1 MRPAPRQ
8 ATGEAS
14 GLCAFVLSG
23 GGSLGAVQVGML
35 RALFER
41 GLCPDFLIGT
51 SVGAVNAAWVAGRPE
66 PKGLADLSEVW
77 MGLRRHDVFP
87 LSPVTGARGLLGR
100 SNHLVSNEN
109 LRSLLEHHIPYRRL
123 EDAAIPVQVVATEL
137 KSGRA
142 TSLTSGPAVPALLAS
157 CAIPGIFPPVKVGKR
172 EFVDGGVA
180 NHTPITV
187 AIELGASSIYVL
199 PVGYP
204 WLNREPTNALGM
216 ALHAL
221 ARIVEQK
228 LDAEVTANRGN
239 ADIHVLPA
247 LDIAD
252 VSPADFSHTAELMDW
267 GYKSAKRYL
276 AGASNGRGPAQ
287 GAVPAGREQGA
298 LPEKARQTL
307 HLDPSAVRAA

>member
-1 MRPAPRQ
+1 MNRQSPRQ
-8 ATGEAS
+8 MRGEES

-35 RALFER
+35 RALFENDC
-41 GLCPDFLIGT
+41 CPDFLIGT
-51 SVGAVNAAWVAGRPE
+51 SVGAVNAAWVAARPDHDGMGE
-66 PKGLADLSEVW
+66 LADIW
-77 MGLRRHDVFP
+77 MSLRRGHVFP

-100 SNHLVSNEN
+100 ANHFIANDG
-109 LRSLLEHHIPYRRL
+109 LRAVLERHIPYEHL
-123 EDAAIPVQVVATEL
+123 EEAALPVHVVATEL

-142 TSLTSGPAVPALLAS
+142 AILSSGPAVPALLAS
-157 CAIPGIFPPVKVGKR
+157 CAIPGVFPPVTINRR
-172 EFVDGGVA
+172 EYVDGGVA

-187 AIELGASSIYVL
+187 AVDLAATDIYVL

-228 LDAEVTANRGN
+228 LDAEVA
-239 ADIHVLPA
+239 AYQDVASIHVLPV

-252 VSPADFSHTAELMDW
+252 VSPADFSHTRELIDW
-267 GYKSAKRYL
+267 GYRSARRSVGM
-276 AGASNGRGPAQ
+276 AVNGR
-287 GAVPAGREQGA
+287 
-298 LPEKARQTL
+298 
-307 HLDPSAVRAA
+307 S